1 MFDPTKVKP
10 KLYSLELCKLMK
22 IAQKPHFKCYFL
34 RKYNSLSYSEKMN
47 LTNYFRKIKHENNL
61 RIYLYNNYP
70 ITKWQLTLFLDH
82 CVIQNKEKIIEKSIN
97 YKLNFSDDQIYMKLL
112 NLKDDTLQLK

>member
-10 KLYSLELCKLMK
+10 KLYSSELCKLMK
-22 IAQKPHFKCYFL
+22 ISQKPHFKCYFL
-34 RKYNSLSYSEKMN
+34 RKFSSLSYSEKMD
-47 LTNYFRKIKHENNL
+47 LTRYFQKVKRDQNV

-70 ITKWQLTLFLDH
+70 ITKWQLTAFLDY
-82 CVIQNKEKIIEKSIN
+82 CTISDKEKIIEKSIN
-97 YKLNFSDDQIYMKLL
+97 YKLNYSDDQIYMKLL